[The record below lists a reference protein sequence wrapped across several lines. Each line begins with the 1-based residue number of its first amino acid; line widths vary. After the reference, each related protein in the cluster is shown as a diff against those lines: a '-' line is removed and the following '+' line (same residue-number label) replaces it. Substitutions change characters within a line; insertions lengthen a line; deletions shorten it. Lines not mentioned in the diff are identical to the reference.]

1 MATLY
6 PFSPALDAL
15 LANPPACGRGRHHW
29 LFRIAAKLHA
39 AQWKPEKIQEGLT
52 AICTDRGWADRAGKT
67 ILDIVAKL
75 SGSNPADHANPLRID
90 WPAPNDDARAA
101 RYSFPPLFDPDEGT
115 NAAPADVLPALFP
128 NDPLVCVG
136 WDVNRFST
144 LPLSAIL
151 PNAHVAPFIVANPM
165 ISERAPNGSARS
177 LANATPR
184 HLRRHL
190 VVEFDTGDTREQQ
203 AAVLSSLSTPAMPL
217 VLAVWSGGKSIH
229 GWFDV
234 SIADPSLHVALF
246 ALAAHLGADETLFDM
261 SKLVRMPGGTR
272 SNGQPQT
279 VLYFNPKAPAP

>member
-75 SGSNPADHANPLRID
+75 SGSNPADHANPFRID

-115 NAAPADVLPALFP
+115 DLAPADVLPALFP
-128 NDPLVCVG
+128 NDPLVCFG
-136 WDVNRFST
+136 WSERQFTT
-144 LPLSAIL
+144 LPLSALL
-151 PNAHVAPFIVANPM
+151 PQAPKTPFIVANPM
-165 ISERAPNGSARS
+165 TAERAPNGSVRS
-177 LANATPR
+177 LANASPR
-184 HLRRHL
+184 HARRFL
-190 VVEFDTGDTREQQ
+190 VIEFDTHESRAEQ
-203 AAVLSSLSTPAMPL
+203 AAVLSSLSTPAAPL
-217 VLAVWSGGKSIH
+217 VMAVWSGGKSIH

-234 SIADPSLHVALF
+234 SATDCGNALRLFRF
-246 ALAAHLGADETLFDM
+246 AVWLGCDESLFDM

-272 SNGQPQT
+272 ADGSRQT
-279 VLYFNPKAPAP
+279 ILHFAPKEKR

>member
-1 MATLY
+1 MAAIY

-15 LANPPACGRGRHHW
+15 LENPPETGRGRHHW

-39 AQWKPEKIQEGLT
+39 AEWAPEEIQEGLLS
-52 AICTDRGWADRAGKT
+52 ICADRGWSDRAGKT
-67 ILDIVAKL
+67 ITDIIAKL
-75 SGSNPADHANPLRID
+75 AGSNPADHANPLRID
-90 WPAPNDDARAA
+90 WPQACDAERQML
-101 RYSFPPLFDPDEGT
+101 YSYPSLFDPEEGT
-115 NAAPADVLPALFP
+115 DLGPADVLPSLFP

-144 LPLSAIL
+144 LPLSALL
-151 PNAHVAPFIVANPM
+151 PNASRAPFVVANPM
-165 ISERAPNGSARS
+165 TAEHAPNGSVRS

-190 VVEFDTGDTREQQ
+190 VVEFDTGESREEQ
-203 AAVLSSLSTPAMPL
+203 AAVLSSLHTPAMPL

-234 SIADPSLHVALF
+234 SGANPAHHVALF

-272 SNGQPQT
+272 STGQPQT
-279 VLYFNPKAPAP
+279 ILYFNPKAPAQ